1 MMQDLRDKAQGWLAW
16 VIVGLVGITFVLF
29 GAGSMFDKGN
39 ASNQVVATV
48 NGQKILGSELE
59 GVYHRFM
66 QQNGSQLHNIDSI
79 EVKKELL
86 DSLIQ
91 QKTLLE
97 ATHNLGMTVSPT
109 RVYSTLGTLPF
120 LQIDNQFSE
129 ESYIQFLGKNHFTDM
144 QFRTLLSDALLREQ
158 LQQSII
164 PTSFVLANDLDD
176 LAKYMFQKRDFR
188 FVTLAKEPIEKMVKV
203 TDEQA
208 KEYYESHLK
217 DFMTEEALSLEFVH
231 LSLPALAQKIE
242 VNDKE
247 IEQFYQENSG
257 HFSEPASVHVA
268 HILISLPKSADPKAQ
283 EQANSKIAEIQKRL
297 KAGEPFEA
305 LAKEY
310 SDDKETSNAGG
321 DLSWVTP
328 GEMFPEFEKVAFALE
343 KNGQVSEPLKSQYG
357 FHIVKLIDRKNE
369 KPKPL
374 KDVKEQVIAQYK
386 RQQAEE
392 QFVNLADELSTIAY
406 DNPDSL
412 QKAEDKL
419 KLTIQKSELFTK
431 EQGSKIP
438 LLQNPQVVTATW
450 SQSVKD
456 TKNNSDLIKL
466 DDENYVVV
474 RLAEHV
480 VPKQKPF
487 EEAEAKI
494 KSTLTAKITSE
505 KLKEQADKIFAEIQK
520 SDEAQATHLMN
531 EYNLQWQ
538 EKTDVQRNA
547 KEGLDSEI
555 FQAAFSLPKPNDD
568 KERRLKQLELAN
580 GDRAIVWL
588 TSVKDGDPSL
598 LTAMDKENYQSQLS
612 KHMGELEFAM
622 YATYLYKEAKVE
634 VKDKNL

>member
-1 MMQDLRDKAQGWLAW
+1 MMQDLRDKAQGWIAW

-29 GAGSMFDKGN
+29 GTGSMFDKGN

-48 NGQKILGSELE
+48 NSQKIMGSELE
-59 GVYHRFM
+59 SVYHRFM
-66 QQNGSQLHNIDSI
+66 QQNGSQLQNIDSN

-97 ATHNLGMTVSPT
+97 ATHKLGMTVSPQ
-109 RVYSTLGTLPF
+109 RVDATLGTLPF
-120 LQIDNQFSE
+120 LQIDNQFSK
-129 ESYIQFLGKNHFTDM
+129 ESYIQFLGKNHFTDT
-144 QFRTLLSDALLREQ
+144 QFRTLLTDALLREQ

-164 PTSFVLANDLDD
+164 PTSFVLTNDLND

-188 FVTLAKEPIEKMVKV
+188 FVTLAKEPFEKMVTV
-203 TDEQA
+203 TEEQA
-208 KEYYESHLK
+208 KEYYASHLK
-217 DFMTEEALSLEFVH
+217 DFMTDETLSLEFVH
-231 LSLPALAQKIE
+231 LSLPALAKNIE

-247 IEQFYQENSG
+247 IEQYYQDNSG

-268 HILISLPKSADPKAQ
+268 HILINLPKNADPKEV
-283 EQANSKIAEIQKRL
+283 EQAQQKIAEIQKRL
-297 KAGEPFEA
+297 KAGESFEA
-305 LAKEY
+305 MAKEY
-310 SDDKETSNAGG
+310 SDDKETANTGG

-328 GEMFPEFEKVAFALE
+328 GEMFPEFEKLAFSLE
-343 KNGQVSEPLKSQYG
+343 KSGQVSEPLKSQYG
-357 FHIVKLIDRKNE
+357 FHIIKLIERKNE
-369 KPKPL
+369 KAKPL

-431 EQGSKIP
+431 QQGSKLA

-456 TKNNSDLIKL
+456 SKNNSDLIKL

-474 RLAEHV
+474 RVAEHV

-487 EEAEAKI
+487 EEVEAKI
-494 KSTLTAKITSE
+494 KAIMVAKASAE
-505 KLKEQADKIFAEIQK
+505 KIKEQADKVFAEVQK
-520 SDEAQATHLMN
+520 ADATEATKLMN
-531 EYNLQWQ
+531 DLNLQWQ
-538 EKTDVQRNA
+538 ERNDLQRNA
-547 KEGLDSEI
+547 KDGIDAEI
-555 FQAAFSLPKPNDD
+555 LQAAFSLPRPTDS
-568 KERRLKQLELAN
+568 KEPKVKQLELAN

-598 LTAMDKENYQSQLS
+598 LSGMEKENYEAQLS

-622 YATYLYKEAKVE
+622 YATYLYKEAKVDIKE
-634 VKDKNL
+634 KNL